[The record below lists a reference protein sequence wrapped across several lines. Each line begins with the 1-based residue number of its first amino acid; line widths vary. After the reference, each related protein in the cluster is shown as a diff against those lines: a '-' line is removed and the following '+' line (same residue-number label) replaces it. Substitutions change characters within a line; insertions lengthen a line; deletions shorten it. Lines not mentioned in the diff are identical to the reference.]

1 MMKYLLI
8 KAGIKKKVV
17 KKVVILMICVAMY

>member
-1 MMKYLLI
+1 MMKYLLT

>member
-17 KKVVILMICVAMY
+17 KKVVILMIYVAMY